1 MFFFLEENLF
11 VPLRGS
17 FHIGYKRKGRGTL
30 GGYQLVG
37 KVVPAGNKL
46 CTQRTRRLADDY
58 VLSGKDILFNFNS
71 LSIVSSIVSLTCCRN
86 GIIFHV
92 ICNQGC
98 TSSPSHAMPGQHSCA
113 IDPD

>member
-58 VLSGKDILFNFNS
+58 VLSGKNILFNFS
-71 LSIVSSIVSLTCCRN
+71 LYSNC
-86 GIIFHV
+86 IIHRIF
-92 ICNQGC
+92 NML
-98 TSSPSHAMPGQHSCA
+98 S
-113 IDPD
+113 